1 MKNFK
6 QFLKEE
12 DGMGTVEIILII
24 VVLIGLVVIFKKQMS
39 KPVQFNG
46 ENSGLAAG
54 PCFNTGCVTLESF
67 LASLSPNL
75 CKKEACSH
83 QGASQL

>member
-1 MKNFK
+1 MEKMLAWLLAPAFDTTCVI
-6 QFLKEE
+6 L
-12 DGMGTVEIILII
+12 EI
-24 VVLIGLVVIFKKQMS
+24 
-39 KPVQFNG
+39 
-46 ENSGLAAG
+46 
-54 PCFNTGCVTLESF
+54 F